1 MSENSKSV
9 VENKNLSVSEIL
21 LGLLLGVVSVSI
33 LWISTSLMLYLFT
46 NL

>member
-1 MSENSKSV
+1 MSENSKSA

>member
-1 MSENSKSV
+1 MSENLKSV

>member
-1 MSENSKSV
+1 MSEISKATT
-9 VENKNLSVSEIL
+9 ENKDLTVPEIL
-21 LGLLLGVVSVSI
+21 LGLLLGVGAISC